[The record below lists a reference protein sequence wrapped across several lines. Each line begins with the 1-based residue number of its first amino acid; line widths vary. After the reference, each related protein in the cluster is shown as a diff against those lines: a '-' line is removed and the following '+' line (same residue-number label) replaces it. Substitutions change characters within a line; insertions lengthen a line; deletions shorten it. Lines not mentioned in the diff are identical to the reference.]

1 MRTVP
6 LFVKLPKKLSVPAS
20 AWIKPAQTAC
30 VAVRLD
36 PAAKSA
42 PPLPMVSCLRT
53 RSGTV
58 APELLSKSVLV
69 EPAGAE
75 MVRLLIVM
83 TAGVLV
89 VTESMVM
96 VLVPA
101 LVRSRTHWPASPG
114 SPADQSVAVSHL
126 PLTGLIQT
134 FGPGVAAHAC
144 GESGESTPPTTAT
157 TA

>member
-1 MRTVP
+1 MATVP
-6 LFVKLPKKLSVPAS
+6 LVVKLPKKLRVPAS

-89 VTESMVM
+89 VTEAI
-96 VLVPA
+96 VLVFVPA
-101 LVRSRTHWPASPG
+101 VVRGRTPLPASPG
-114 SPADQSVAVSHL
+114 APAHHCVAGS
-126 PLTGLIQT
+126 
-134 FGPGVAAHAC
+134 
-144 GESGESTPPTTAT
+144 
-157 TA
+157 